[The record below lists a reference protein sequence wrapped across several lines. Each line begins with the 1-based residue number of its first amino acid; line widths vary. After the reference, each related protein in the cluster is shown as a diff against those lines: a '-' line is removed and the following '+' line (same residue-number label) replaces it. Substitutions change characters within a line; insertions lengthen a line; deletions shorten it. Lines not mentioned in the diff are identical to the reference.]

1 MRFNR
6 PLASTIIWNSRQHPV
21 NIGWL
26 RKRYLVIILYL
37 LVSQIISLANSSLQQ
52 HAIYDILPFL
62 ACIPNCVN
70 LNFKGWW
77 PRLTPEPCW
86 DWSLLELG
94 GIGWN
99 SWKYSKVHNILII
112 LRRRVVVAEKRERA
126 KSSDDKNDNQVDQSK
141 VLYVYIYL
149 SPPGKALIW
158 ASEYCRPSWWS
169 IHMITFVIK
178 LMTNRITILIKLMS
192 NVDRDHV

>member
-1 MRFNR
+1 MCFNR

-99 SWKYSKVHNILII
+99 SWKYSKVHSILIRCDH
-112 LRRRVVVAEKRERA
+112 LRDQVDDQQDHNVDQVDDQCWSRSCLGGFFYWPMFRRVGDLNSRVKTAQANITLIQVA
-126 KSSDDKNDNQVDQSK
+126 
-141 VLYVYIYL
+141 
-149 SPPGKALIW
+149 G
-158 ASEYCRPSWWS
+158 
-169 IHMITFVIK
+169 
-178 LMTNRITILIKLMS
+178 
-192 NVDRDHV
+192 